1 MTPEA
6 ILEEVRANFSGG
18 SRRRFLPGLLLAFI
32 SFLRELNAT
41 GGKFETLD
49 AFFEAFP
56 RVTQTS
62 RGSVN
67 TLIVSVGEKT
77 LSIRRFYDE
86 ASNWFRADQ
95 KRYDYPSSAPHAT
108 QAWGD
113 YTHWILALLAFDE
126 DTLGAL
132 DHEVRSFVLDVL
144 PSQEIDPSS
153 VSREPARF
161 LRFLEEFDMAA
172 KPGETSGACYQ
183 GTVFGFIRADAP
195 HLQVEVGKVRT
206 GSKREKRVGDID
218 ARDGETLVLSAEV
231 KQFVVGA
238 DTLPDLAEFGNLIAQ
253 HQALGLVVGLDFAEG
268 VAGEISQLGL
278 HPVSKQD
285 LIERVRL
292 WDPLKQRIAI
302 NALLYYSGFRE
313 QSSALTA
320 RIKAYVGSLDES
332 SESELDGVVTRAP

>member
-1 MTPEA
+1 MSLLTPSE

-32 SFLRELNAT
+32 AFLRELNAT
-41 GGKFETLD
+41 GGRFASLSEFYKTY
-49 AFFEAFP
+49 P
-56 RVTQTS
+56 RVTQSS
-62 RGSVN
+62 RGAVN
-67 TLIVSVGEKT
+67 TLIVAVGEKT
-77 LSIRRFYDE
+77 LSIRRFYDQ
-86 ASNWFRADQ
+86 AADWFRSGQ

-113 YTHWILALLAFDE
+113 YVHWLEALLSFDE
-126 DTLGAL
+126 HTMDAL
-132 DHEVRSFVLDVL
+132 DTEVRAFVLDVL
-144 PSQEIDPSS
+144 PSQAIDLTS

-161 LRFLEEFDMAA
+161 LRFLEEFDMSS
-172 KPGETSGACYQ
+172 KSGETSGACYQ

-231 KQFVVGA
+231 KQFVVGQG
-238 DTLPDLAEFGNLIAQ
+238 TLADLAEFGNLIAQ
-253 HQALGLVVGLDFAEG
+253 HQALGLVVAFAFDEN
-268 VAGEISQLGL
+268 VASAITAMGL

-292 WDPLKQRIAI
+292 WDPLKQRIAV
-302 NALLYYSGFRE
+302 NALLYYAGFRE
-313 QSSALTA
+313 QNSALTR
-320 RIKAYVGSLDES
+320 RIGDFIKHIES
-332 SESELDGVVTRAP
+332 PGP